1 MTNFI
6 AWVKLNP
13 WKFAVAVLAVLVVLS
28 GCVGLG
34 CGYIKGCSDAKS
46 KIESGK

>member
-1 MTNFI
+1 ML
-6 AWVKLNP
+6 AWIKANP
-13 WKFAVAVLAVLVVLS
+13 WKASVAVLAVLVVLS

-34 CGYIKGCSDAKS
+34 CGYIKGCSDAKL